1 MPVCVP
7 SPTADQP
14 AAASARAVATERAR
28 EWCRRTVDEL
38 GRWVVVV
45 LVVVAALSVA
55 RAFGPLTYPGDI
67 WRQSDTATIA
77 RNFARDGMQLF
88 WPQIDWRGAGP
99 GYVETELPLMPW
111 LAAALYLVFG
121 EHPSLGRL
129 VSLAFTVVAA
139 AAFWGL
145 ARRLLPLGAAR
156 WALVAFALS
165 PVVMRWGT
173 AFMPDATSLAFTVL
187 ALLFFCRWLAE
198 DRGVLLA
205 VAAAATSMAAL
216 VKPTALNVGLIMGL
230 WLLLTHRDRFRRPS
244 LYVAG
249 VAALILPAL
258 WLRHAAHLH
267 AVYGN
272 TFGVLSGGDSKWG
285 SVALWLTPDFYLGNI
300 KAESLFVYGLVGV
313 PFALIGV
320 VWLWRRRRTGSPT
333 AAFLIAGTVGLAIYY
348 AAVGRYSSSD
358 LGLQYHVFSLPY
370 AAIAVGAGVT
380 AVLRWCAARTRRPAG
395 ARQTVTVLAVV
406 FVLALGTQSA
416 YVLARSF
423 TDDSGSLGVCATAL
437 DRVSAPSDLVVVGT
451 TSTSVVNG
459 VTNNF
464 EEPIVFFQADR
475 KGWSLPADQYEPN
488 LVAAY
493 QHQGARYFVN
503 PEADLLPQNSPLARW
518 LDSHATVLDTS
529 GRDGCDVW
537 SLSAR

>member
-1 MPVCVP
+1 MSVRVP

-14 AAASARAVATERAR
+14 APGRLIVAERTTR
-28 EWCRRTVDEL
+28 WVRRTVEEL
-38 GRWVVVV
+38 GGWVVVV
-45 LVVVAALSVA
+45 LVLVAALSLV
-55 RAFGPLTYPGDI
+55 RALGPLTYPGDI
-67 WRQSDTATIA
+67 WRESDTATIA

-99 GYVETELPLMPW
+99 GYVESELPLMPW

-129 VSLAFTVVAA
+129 VSLAFTVLAA

-145 ARRLLPLGAAR
+145 ARRLLPLPAAR
-156 WALVAFALS
+156 WAMAAFALS

-173 AFMPDATSLAFTVL
+173 AFMPDATALAFTVV

-205 VAAAATSMAAL
+205 AAAAATSMAAL
-216 VKPTALNVGLIMGL
+216 VKPTALNVGLIMAL
-230 WLLLTHRDRFRRPS
+230 WLLSTHRDRFRRPS
-244 LYVAG
+244 IYVAG
-249 VAALILPAL
+249 VAALVLPAL
-258 WLRHAAHLH
+258 WLRHAARLH

-285 SVALWLTPDFYLGNI
+285 SIALWLGPDFYLGNI

-313 PFALIGV
+313 PFALVGA
-320 VWLWRRRRTGSPT
+320 VWLARRRRTGSTT
-333 AAFLIAGTVGLAIYY
+333 AAFLVAGAVGLAIYY

-358 LGLQYHVFSLPY
+358 LGLQYHVYSLPY
-370 AAIAVGAGVT
+370 AAVAVGAGVA

-395 ARQTVTVLAVV
+395 ARPTVTVLAVV
-406 FVLALGTQSA
+406 FVLALGAESA
-416 YVLARSF
+416 YVLGRSF
-423 TDDSGSLGVCATAL
+423 TDDSGSLGVCATVL
-437 DRVSAPSDLVVVGT
+437 DRVSSPTDLVVVGT
-451 TSTSVVNG
+451 TSTSVMDG

-464 EEPIVFFQADR
+464 EEPIVFFRADR

-493 QHQGARYFVN
+493 RSQGARYFVN
-503 PEADLLPQNSPLARW
+503 PEPDLLPPDSPLTRW
-518 LDSHATVLDTS
+518 LDDHTTVLDTS
-529 GRDGCDVW
+529 SRNGCGVW
-537 SLSAR
+537 ALSTR